1 MSAPIVYTQIRR
13 FLKQHIDEG
22 VDESSLERLSLLVM
36 GIIGAKS
43 AAPARIAEALET
55 LGLSG
60 AKAESIERRI
70 RRIEND
76 PEISASLCFHPLAR
90 QRLLLGRPR
99 ELLLVLDPTTQED
112 HVVMVSAAVWYRG
125 RALPLAWVIWP
136 ANTPLE
142 GECFWARI
150 AALLN
155 MVAPLLPCGVSVTWL
170 ADRAFGTPAF
180 TDLVTAHGWH
190 YLVRV
195 QGQTLCRDRLGRE
208 QQAQQLAPW
217 PGQRAKRH
225 GQVFKKR
232 GWRPAS
238 LLVYW
243 GQRYPERL
251 CLVTDLRA
259 GWYLIR
265 VYRRRYS
272 IEATFRD
279 YKSAGWQ
286 WEQGQVIDLEHIQRL
301 LVGMALATWVAL
313 MVGTQVATELLAK
326 PPTGR
331 RRTRPWEA
339 KYSLFHLGL
348 QRLHRAVHSDAPFIC
363 NWLLCDWD
371 APDWH
376 IQICNHHAYAF
387 IWAWDN
393 GLCSS

>member
-1 MSAPIVYTQIRR
+1 MSAHVVYTQIRR
-13 FLKQHIDEG
+13 FLKQHIDPS

-36 GIIGAKS
+36 GIIHAQS

-55 LGLSG
+55 LGLSD

-76 PEISASLCFHPLAR
+76 PELNAALCFHPLAR
-90 QRLLLGRPR
+90 QRLLWGRPQ
-99 ELLLVLDPTTQED
+99 ELLLILDPTTQEE
-112 HVVMVSAAVWYRG
+112 HVVMVSAAIWYRG

-136 ANTPLE
+136 GNTPLE
-142 GECFWARI
+142 GERFWARI
-150 AALLN
+150 AAVLD
-155 MVAPLLPCGVSVTWL
+155 MIAPLLPCGVPVTWL

-180 TDLVTAHGWH
+180 TDLVSAHGWH

-195 QGQTLCRDRLGRE
+195 QEQTVCQDRLGRE
-208 QQAQQLAPW
+208 WPAKQLAAW

-225 GQVFKKR
+225 GHVFKKR

-243 GQRYPERL
+243 GRRQPERL

-259 GWYLIR
+259 RWYLIG
-265 VYRRRYS
+265 VYRRRYP

-279 YKSAGWQ
+279 YKSAGWR
-286 WEQGQVIDLEHIQRL
+286 WEQGQVTDLTHIQRL

-313 MVGTQVATELLAK
+313 MVGTQVATELLAC

-331 RRTRPWEA
+331 RRTRPWEG
-339 KYSLFHLGL
+339 KYSLFRLGL
-348 QRLHRAVHSDAPFIC
+348 QRLLKAMHCDIPFSC
-363 NWLLCDWD
+363 AWLLCDWD

-376 IQICNHHAYAF
+376 IQIHNHHANAF
-387 IWAWDN
+387 VWAWDHR
-393 GLCSS
+393 L